1 MSQGSNSQ
9 ISQKQARGRFFQR
22 PAWRWVL
29 VLGSLSVVLASLWL
43 VHRIAERMKEQEEK
57 YVQTWADITRATQ
70 TAMEAEEGDF
80 TAILDLQIQAQERN
94 TTIPVA
100 FTTAD
105 SIVIQAINAQ
115 ELTKKKPLPK
125 DWLEGAKR
133 IEIEL
138 SGGKKQYIFYKNSTL
153 LYALEWLPYI
163 QLALLLV
170 FGLLAYFTWAAAR
183 VAEQERVWVGMA
195 KETAHQLGTPI
206 TSLVGWVENMR
217 AMYETDDYILMV
229 ADEINKDIRL
239 LSTVAERFSK
249 MGAAPELARTNV
261 LDNLH
266 HYHEYIRQRASKKIQ
281 FHFPDPAND
290 APVYAQINSLLFDW
304 VIENLLKNAL
314 DAMETGTGSITVRAW
329 EEPHWVH
336 IDISDTGKGMPQQNF
351 KKVFLPGFSTKKR
364 GWGLGLSLCKR
375 IIQEYHKG
383 KIFVHASEVGKGT
396 TFRILLPV

>member
-1 MSQGSNSQ
+1 MSNTSSSQ

-22 PAWRWVL
+22 PLWRWIL
-29 VLGSLSVVLASLWL
+29 TIGSLCVVLASLWL
-43 VHRIAERMKEQEEK
+43 VQHIAERMKEQELK
-57 YVQTWADITRATQ
+57 YVQTWADILRTVQGIDMDT
-70 TAMEAEEGDF
+70 EADLSALFE
-80 TAILDLQIQAQERN
+80 LQISVQERN

-100 FTTAD
+100 LTDAD
-105 SIVIQAINAQ
+105 TIVLQTLNADD
-115 ELTKKKPLPK
+115 LPKKKRPPA
-125 DWLEGAKR
+125 DWLQSSKN
-133 IEIEL
+133 IEIQL
-138 SGGKKQYIFYKNSTL
+138 SGGRKNYIFYQNSTL

-163 QLALLLV
+163 QLLLLLV

-206 TSLVGWVENMR
+206 TSLVGWVENLR
-217 AMYETDDYILMV
+217 AMYETDDFILMV

-249 MGAAPELARTNV
+249 MGAAPELQRTN
-261 LDNLH
+261 LLENLH
-266 HYHEYIRQRASKKIQ
+266 HYHEYIRQRASKKIR
-281 FHFPDPAND
+281 FEFPNPATD

-314 DAMETGTGSITVRAW
+314 DAMETGTGTISVRAW
-329 EEPHWVH
+329 EEPHWLH
-336 IDISDTGKGMPQQNF
+336 IDITDTGKGMPQQNF

-396 TFRILLPV
+396 TFRILLPA